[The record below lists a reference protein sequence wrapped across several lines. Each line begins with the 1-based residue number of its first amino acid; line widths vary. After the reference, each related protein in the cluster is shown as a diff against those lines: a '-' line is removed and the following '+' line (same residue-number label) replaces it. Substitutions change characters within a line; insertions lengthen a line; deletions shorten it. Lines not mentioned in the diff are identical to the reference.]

1 MAAPR
6 PPRSPPHSTCRQHRA
21 AAEAKGWQSSEDLWA
36 ETPQLRLRLTCVDAS
51 DDVSLLRTG
60 TIWDPRLLS
69 LLQPK
74 DQIRLGDW
82 VSWGRTR
89 GSCRPRLPPHSPAP
103 SQSSPGSS
111 LLFSVLPGPGVPTLP
126 RCGKPHIP
134 FSPGAALALTA
145 LLPGPSPHLHLRV
158 PAPLLHRLTPLPS
171 GLQGAYST
179 EARAGL
185 PRTCPP
191 GSHTPQGSPLCQE
204 QGHPCFPA
212 PPSPRPR
219 DSKSHLSD
227 S

>member
-6 PPRSPPHSTCRQHRA
+6 SPRSPPHSTCRQHRA
-21 AAEAKGWQSSEDLWA
+21 TAEAKGWQSSEDLWA

-111 LLFSVLPGPGVPTLP
+111 LLFSSFQDQASPLYPAVENPT
-126 RCGKPHIP
+126 
-134 FSPGAALALTA
+134 SPSLRE
-145 LLPGPSPHLHLRV
+145 PPWRSQPSCQAPLHTFTYGV

-219 DSKSHLSD
+219 DSRSHLSD